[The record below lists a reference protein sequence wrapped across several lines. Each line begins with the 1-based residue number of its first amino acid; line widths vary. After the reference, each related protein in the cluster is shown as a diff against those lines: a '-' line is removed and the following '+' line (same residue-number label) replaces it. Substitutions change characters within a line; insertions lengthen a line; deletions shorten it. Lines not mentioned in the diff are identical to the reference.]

1 MATINIYQVNGHS
14 GTQAIKCNAKTNCM
28 SNKAY
33 DAIKESKARDNRL
46 LNAS

>member
-1 MATINIYQVNGHS
+1 MNIYQVNGYS